1 MINVIKRN
9 WFYNNPREEVWEY
22 LTNAE
27 LISKW
32 LMPNNFKLE
41 VGYEFEF
48 WTNPIPELSLDGN
61 FYCKVIEII
70 PQKKLVYSWRG
81 GPNKNNPTLD
91 TIVTWNLLKAG
102 NRTELRLVHTGFKDE
117 NGSILSS
124 MYNGWDEHIQKMITK
139 LKDS

>member
-1 MINVIKRN
+1 MNNVIKRN

-70 PQKKLVYSWRG
+70 PQKKLVYSYG
-81 GPNKNNPTLD
+81 YLC
-91 TIVTWNLLKAG
+91 
-102 NRTELRLVHTGFKDE
+102 
-117 NGSILSS
+117 
-124 MYNGWDEHIQKMITK
+124 ITK
-139 LKDS
+139 KDKLFLLEHGRHREGDV